1 MAADSRHKPAT
12 SDFPLHAFEI
22 CRSTDFEEVRAL
34 VRAEFDLDVVPTA
47 RGDTATDA
55 VISCL
60 NLPGLSLT
68 YVHYGPPVEVRVR
81 QPGRNYNVVLPLAGR
96 VERDYADETQVCV
109 PTRTSLRSP
118 CRFMRTRFSAGARR
132 VNLAIGRDTMVR
144 RLSTLMGEGVYDDLV
159 FERRLDLAH
168 GFGASLRSY
177 LFWAMGEF
185 DRGAAWVNDDHM
197 IAQVED
203 WIFSALLFSQ
213 PHNYTERL
221 DRDRSRPAPKGVKRA
236 VDFIHAHP
244 ERPLRLE
251 DLVAVSG
258 VPGRTLRKHF
268 RDTFGV
274 PPMAYLRKVRFE
286 RARRDLLDAAPGD
299 TVADVAWRWGIR
311 HMGRFSVDYRRL
323 FGETPSQTARRRGR
337 P

>member
-1 MAADSRHKPAT
+1 MAADTRHKPAT

-118 CRFMRTRFSAGARR
+118 CRFTRTRFSAGARR
-132 VNLAIGRDTMVR
+132 VNLAIGRDAMVR
-144 RLSTLMGEGVYDDLV
+144 RLSTLMGEGAYDDLV

-185 DRGAAWVNDDHM
+185 DRGAKTSLPSRACRAVPCAGTSVTRSGFRRWRICARCASSGRAGISSMRRRAIPSPTWPGVGASAIWDDSPST
-197 IAQVED
+197 ID
-203 WIFSALLFSQ
+203 GCSARR
-213 PHNYTERL
+213 PRRRRAGADGRE
-221 DRDRSRPAPKGVKRA
+221 SRP
-236 VDFIHAHP
+236 
-244 ERPLRLE
+244 
-251 DLVAVSG
+251 
-258 VPGRTLRKHF
+258 
-268 RDTFGV
+268 
-274 PPMAYLRKVRFE
+274 
-286 RARRDLLDAAPGD
+286 
-299 TVADVAWRWGIR
+299 
-311 HMGRFSVDYRRL
+311 SV
-323 FGETPSQTARRRGR
+323 
-337 P
+337 